1 MANQWN
7 IRLALEEAKKALN
20 IEGLA
25 LGIADKAKENIFSNN
40 QIDTSFMRESTYII
54 TDEGH
59 NTYGQ
64 TWANGDYYGVK
75 SRRDV
80 KREKADE
87 ADLGDATAL
96 IGVAAVYAIHN
107 EVRDAFLYPALES
120 GADILPRVVRPF

>member
-7 IRLALEEAKKALN
+7 IRLALDEAKKALN

-59 NTYGQ
+59 NT
-64 TWANGDYYGVK
+64 
-75 SRRDV
+75 
-80 KREKADE
+80 
-87 ADLGDATAL
+87 
-96 IGVAAVYAIHN
+96 
-107 EVRDAFLYPALES
+107 
-120 GADILPRVVRPF
+120 